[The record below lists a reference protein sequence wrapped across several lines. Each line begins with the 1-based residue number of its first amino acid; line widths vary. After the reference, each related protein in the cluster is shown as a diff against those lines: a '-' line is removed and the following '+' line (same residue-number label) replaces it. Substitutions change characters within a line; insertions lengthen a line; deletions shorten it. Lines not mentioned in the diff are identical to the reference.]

1 MDRDIWLEHMES
13 RCGCDDD
20 GFEPEVEPEA
30 EPDAAQ
36 AVADDAARRVARNT
50 TGDTKRTALAMGV
63 DLLGD
68 FRFMEGHRCTSD
80 CRREGCEVVQGW
92 QRRAEAE

>member
-1 MDRDIWLEHMES
+1 MASKFRPRLFGNQPMFDPLHIALYYTHKHLAENP
-13 RCGCDDD
+13 
-20 GFEPEVEPEA
+20 EPV

-63 DLLGD
+63 DLLG
-68 FRFMEGHRCTSD
+68 G
-80 CRREGCEVVQGW
+80 VK
-92 QRRAEAE
+92 